1 MICIATKFSLICS
14 VYHEII
20 VTGFIPFLALV
31 VCNIRIYCKIR
42 ESSKHE
48 KHRSVRYMGHDIVH
62 FLILLLSG
70 CANF

>member
-1 MICIATKFSLICS
+1 M
-14 VYHEII
+14 YHEII

-48 KHRSVRYMGHDIVH
+48 KHRSVRDYFMG
-62 FLILLLSG
+62 
-70 CANF
+70 